1 MEVPDLENGF
11 MLLNHNRANSWQ
23 TRIEAVLTKT
33 DHDGVE
39 KYAYLSH
46 DCRSENVSEDPFTFL
61 QALKFYDPFCVGV
74 KPSQE
79 DLSRNRSVKSIKLET
94 DLLAKTKS
102 YDEFLKSLLIKVK
115 IQKINDENFDRTLQ
129 LNNKTNQ
136 FNFTTLRLKQDELS
150 EIINNQNNVNGIL
163 VQLPLPKH
171 IHEQTILDSINP
183 NKDVDGFHPINY
195 GKMTIGIDSFIPAT
209 PYGILELFKRCK
221 ISLDGK
227 KCLVI
232 GRSQIVGRPISI
244 LLSQSNEFC
253 NATVTLAH
261 SRTIDL
267 DKLALDSDV
276 IISAIGRPEFLKA
289 EMVKE
294 GAIIIDV
301 GISRVKDDSSKKG
314 YKIVGDVD
322 FKNVSKKASYITPV
336 PGGVGPMTIAML
348 LSNTLLAC
356 KNND

>member
-1 MEVPDLENGF
+1 M
-11 MLLNHNRANSWQ
+11 
-23 TRIEAVLTKT
+23 TII
-33 DHDGVE
+33 DG
-39 KYAYLSH
+39 KKI
-46 DCRSENVSEDPFTFL
+46 SEDILNEISLEVKQRTNKGYKTPHL
-61 QALKFYDPFCVGV
+61 AAILVGNDG
-74 KPSQE
+74 PSQTYVNSKIKACE
-79 DLSRNRSVKSIKLET
+79 KVDFKSSLF
-94 DLLAKTKS
+94 S
-102 YDEFLKSLLIKVK
+102 YDSNISEEKLI
-115 IQKINDENFDRTLQ
+115 DEI
-129 LNNKTNQ
+129 
-136 FNFTTLRLKQDELS
+136 EL
-150 EIINNQNNVNGIL
+150 INNNDDIDGFI
-163 VQLPLPKH
+163 VQLPLPNS
-171 IHEQTILDSINP
+171 INQENILNSVNP

-348 LSNTLLAC
+348 LRNTLVAC
-356 KNND
+356 RKND